1 MWRSLDLQ
9 DDCKNVERLTGQ
21 KDYGQMIVSFMNK
34 HQLKNV
40 YTTNLFRYEITSANE
55 EKYVPFAELNR
66 SGCKHVVDDVYRKI
80 FLEEI
85 ALFQPHTIVA
95 VGTEVYNFLNNKEN
109 WDLLLERYT
118 DKADEPKLT
127 WVYHPAG
134 RVSKEKKTA
143 RFDEIVKDI

>member
-1 MWRSLDLQ
+1 
-9 DDCKNVERLTGQ
+9 
-21 KDYGQMIVSFMNK
+21 MIVSFMNK

-66 SGCKHVVDDVYRKI
+66 SGCKHVVDDVYKKI

-109 WDLLLERYT
+109 WNLLLEKYT
-118 DKADEPKLT
+118 DKVDEPKLT

-134 RVSKEKKTA
+134 WC
-143 RFDEIVKDI
+143 

>member
-1 MWRSLDLQ
+1 MFSETILYSL
-9 DDCKNVERLTGQ
+9 LT
-21 KDYGQMIVSFMNK
+21 
-34 HQLKNV
+34 L
-40 YTTNLFRYEITSANE
+40 
-55 EKYVPFAELNR
+55 
-66 SGCKHVVDDVYRKI
+66 
-80 FLEEI
+80 
-85 ALFQPHTIVA
+85 
-95 VGTEVYNFLNNKEN
+95 FLNSIKLLYNKEN